1 MSALPCQNII
11 PTSGIVFVFVLCPA
25 QAQEAYMFQG
35 FDTELTLYAAMWCD
49 VMCRD
54 LSCSVPGGCEGG
66 CQGGDLGRVAI
77 RPPVGTA

>member
-1 MSALPCQNII
+1 
-11 PTSGIVFVFVLCPA
+11 
-25 QAQEAYMFQG
+25 MFQG